1 MAAKTGFQRFTGFRS
16 LPYRSGI
23 IYNFVT
29 DCLYDRYE
37 KFSTIAKLIGNGT
50 QKKVL
55 DLPCGTGFLT
65 RFLHPST
72 IYTGFDL
79 NHRFL
84 KKIKKD
90 WIKGKIKLQKVLLKQ
105 YNIFDYDKYPKEMQD
120 AIVFC
125 DILHHIYDSKSNR
138 HIELVENAKKYAKKI
153 IICEPVAIR
162 PQDINADAFLGRAMM
177 KLTKF
182 FPEKIIKILDFF
194 LADND
199 GINSYDNRA
208 SWQYNE
214 ESLVKFYKS
223 LGFNKIYNL
232 VDDYIGVWEIK
243 QSN

>member
-1 MAAKTGFQRFTGFRS
+1 MATKTGFRRFAGFRS

-37 KFSTIAKLIGNGT
+37 KYSTIAQLIGNGA
-50 QKKVL
+50 KKVL

-65 RFLHPST
+65 RFLSSST

-90 WIKGKIKLQKVLLKQ
+90 KEKGKIRIRKIILKQ
-105 YNIFDYDKYPKEMQD
+105 YNIFDFERYPEEIQD
-120 AIVFC
+120 VIVLC
-125 DILHHIYDSKSNR
+125 DILHHIYDENTNR
-138 HIELVENAKKYAKKI
+138 HLELVENAKKHAKKI
-153 IICEPVAIR
+153 ILCEPVAVR
-162 PQDINADAFLGRAMM
+162 PQEMHAHAFIG
-177 KLTKF
+177 KTTIFITKF

-199 GINSYDNRA
+199 GINSYNKRA
-208 SWQYNE
+208 SWQHNE
-214 ESLVKFYKS
+214 ESLKELYKN
-223 LGFNKIYNL
+223 LGFKKIL
-232 VDDYIGVWEIK
+232 KLTDDFIGVWEK
-243 QSN
+243 